1 MLNLLRSWLRRR
13 KQPSL
18 NLLYER
24 LQELR
29 VPPGEPDRSVYQQM
43 NLGVIELMRQSKDA
57 GLQAD
62 LFRIMLDEIVAE
74 CQLPTV
80 SLERLNLEKASGT
93 DWTSEMEL
101 RHWAIPLLIQSF
113 ARLLI
118 EKGGPNF
125 NEIPVVHTREPE
137 APIIAVTIQRVDK
150 KSPHALL
157 TEAKTELA
165 AAEKELARMKELFG
179 VIPTHQLEQ
188 R

>member
-125 NEIPVVHTREPE
+125 NELPRRKRTGYQSQKRLRKDS
-137 APIIAVTIQRVDK
+137 IAHLGVTSDSH
-150 KSPHALL
+150 SPDFAHIGRSCLHLQACL
-157 TEAKTELA
+157 
-165 AAEKELARMKELFG
+165 
-179 VIPTHQLEQ
+179 PY
-188 R
+188 